1 MLTGGTETLL
11 RVLALMG
18 HTLQAASL
26 LPSSIRGAGDCV
38 PRAQEGL
45 PFFLHLTSAALLQS
59 RPARDAMAGTL
70 KSGMLLYTP
79 TPSTPTKKLDTAL
92 SPEIVSTDGAHCL
105 HDAMIPSAFFEDV
118 GLIRELP

>member
-59 RPARDAMAGTL
+59 RPARDAHGRHIEERDAA
-70 KSGMLLYTP
+70 LYTHSFYP
-79 TPSTPTKKLDTAL
+79 
-92 SPEIVSTDGAHCL
+92 H
-105 HDAMIPSAFFEDV
+105 
-118 GLIRELP
+118 